1 MSPVGF
7 LWFERWGVYA
17 LIGGY
22 LVWAYWTRKPT
33 KAKVLPLWGLLIG
46 SVVIQAAAASLLW
59 FVLLFPITEA
69 VLWSL
74 TAVTLVEA
82 ILALYRKQ
90 HVKWVTLF
98 ILVLVCVSAHIVTKG
113 YVESSPR
120 DSRLLQMLP
129 GSSKKG

>member
-1 MSPVGF
+1 MPPVDF
-7 LWFERWGVYA
+7 LWFERLGVYA

-33 KAKVLPLWGLLIG
+33 KAKLLPLLGLLIG

-74 TAVTLVEA
+74 TAVTLIEA
-82 ILALYRKQ
+82 ILAFYRKQ
-90 HVKWVTLF
+90 HAKWVALF
-98 ILVLVCVSAHIVTKG
+98 ILVLVYVS
-113 YVESSPR
+113 
-120 DSRLLQMLP
+120 LLILLLRAM
-129 GSSKKG
+129 